1 MKLCVI
7 EELGHRDAI
16 LKKNWFRNKRHVQRK
31 SLAILIFFK
40 KGYKY

>member
-16 LKKNWFRNKRHVQRK
+16 
-31 SLAILIFFK
+31 FK
-40 KGYKY
+40 KTGLEISVMYREKVWQFGFLLK